1 MLASLEIKIISWGET
16 VGNSEIPWPEPFD
29 DELTAG
35 ECTVEGC
42 AAKERLELLEETG
55 LWWLYRVIVEISPDN
70 GVVVNS
76 ITNLLFRNISRYTSI
91 PELYFW
97 GENLS

>member
-1 MLASLEIKIISWGET
+1 M
-16 VGNSEIPWPEPFD
+16 GNSEIPWPEPFD

-55 LWWLYRVIVEISPDN
+55 LW
-70 GVVVNS
+70 
-76 ITNLLFRNISRYTSI
+76 
-91 PELYFW
+91 
-97 GENLS
+97 